1 MWNIFS
7 RGKSSDPKAKAKRI
21 FAETGNL
28 PKLIRLLKLNPTLD
42 VNKLRFDG
50 GLTSLQLSLSS
61 DFLPVASYLIEHC
74 HVDIDDISNSGK
86 TALHISCELEKI
98 DAVKFLLKHGAKIDI
113 KDAVG
118 KIALSYCN
126 ALDIQ
131 QVLLEAGEVPMDDD
145 IDDKNYARCDEI
157 QQAVVKH
164 ICFETG
170 SVKDLHNLL
179 YENPKIDLTKMKFV
193 S

>member
-1 MWNIFS
+1 
-7 RGKSSDPKAKAKRI
+7 
-21 FAETGNL
+21 
-28 PKLIRLLKLNPTLD
+28 
-42 VNKLRFDG
+42 
-50 GLTSLQLSLSS
+50 
-61 DFLPVASYLIEHC
+61 
-74 HVDIDDISNSGK
+74 
-86 TALHISCELEKI
+86 
-98 DAVKFLLKHGAKIDI
+98 
-113 KDAVG
+113 
-118 KIALSYCN
+118 
-126 ALDIQ
+126 
-131 QVLLEAGEVPMDDD
+131 MDDD